1 MAAAELRRLA
11 NDKAHPPPPQR
22 WDKELVWIYCERRAA
37 EQAMDVKSWKSSGDD
52 SNSKLLDA
60 ASGRA
65 RGEEKK
71 IEIKIKKACPS
82 SYQSRQVFIPSG
94 CRDPRATFIY
104 WQGSSKLGIEP
115 RDWPIFVSKLFPSRS
130 LSKTRDCLGDCF
142 LKNRTRDNF
151 VGDINDPWNIK

>member
-1 MAAAELRRLA
+1 MDLLRASRG
-11 NDKAHPPPPQR
+11 
-22 WDKELVWIYCERRAA
+22 

-94 CRDPRATFIY
+94 CRDPRATFIH

-115 RDWPIFVSKLFPSRS
+115 RDWPIFVSKLFPSR
-130 LSKTRDCLGDCF
+130 LSKTRGCLGDCF